1 MLTNGNYFFTA
12 IFALESFLKLA
23 AMSPRYFFAVRT
35 NLFPSFDF
43 GYLFGILLSFYL
55 TRNFFYV
62 CIFWGEEENIL
73 AGK

>member
-43 GYLFGILLSFYL
+43 GCILLSFYL